1 MKATL
6 QFDLNDL
13 DDRMSHLRCVKS
25 LDMAL
30 ALWEIRMNLRKYS
43 ERTAEAKEFKNE
55 ESDVFNGIEI
65 VLERI
70 QEIFE
75 ENNIDVEE
83 LIN

>member
-1 MKATL
+1 MKEIL
-6 QFDLNDL
+6 EFDLNDP

-25 LDMAL
+25 LEMAL

-43 ERTAEAKEFKNE
+43 ERTAEAKEFNNE
-55 ESDVFNGIEI
+55 ESDIFNGIEI

-70 QEIFE
+70 HEIFE

>member
-1 MKATL
+1 MKAIL
-6 QFDLNDL
+6 EFDLNDP
-13 DDRMSHLRCVKS
+13 DDRISHLRCVKS
-25 LDMAL
+25 LEMAL

-43 ERTAEAKEFKNE
+43 ERTAEAKEFTNE

-70 QEIFE
+70 HEIFE
-75 ENNIDVEE
+75 ENNINVEE

>member
-1 MKATL
+1 MKAIL
-6 QFDLNDL
+6 EFDLNDP

-25 LDMAL
+25 LEMAL

-43 ERTAEAKEFKNE
+43 ERTAEAKEFTNE
-55 ESDVFNGIEI
+55 ESDVFNGIDI

-70 QEIFE
+70 HEIFE